1 MKMHDNEIIS
11 YEINLKEQTINIK
24 TQAPNEKEEYIF
36 FTDVFAYYFENQL
49 LGSVILDLFEEPL
62 EKFVVDNE
70 SLLIE
75 GRKNAWPMHYKE
87 ISQLEAKVKAG
98 NLKYYI
104 IASSYGLRGWV
115 LAKNLILKNSLI

>member
-62 EKFVVDNE
+62 EKFVFLY
-70 SLLIE
+70 S
-75 GRKNAWPMHYKE
+75 
-87 ISQLEAKVKAG
+87 
-98 NLKYYI
+98 
-104 IASSYGLRGWV
+104 
-115 LAKNLILKNSLI
+115 